1 MLTTERQSFRFSL
14 LTHQREENRA
24 VKLSIVSDS
33 GRKCSEGRSFVLG
46 VAVWLWRSIGLTS
59 RGLGL
64 WSRKRHRQEVRAG
77 QNSLEML
84 YHHYMQGTV
93 SHQEHKKLWGLSVC
107 AYEGVCVC
115 VCL

>member
-1 MLTTERQSFRFSL
+1 MHADNRTEVCQILAADTPEGR
-14 LTHQREENRA
+14 NIA

-33 GRKCSEGRSFVLG
+33 GRKCGED
-46 VAVWLWRSIGLTS
+46 

-64 WSRKRHRQEVRAG
+64 WSRKRHRQEVRAR

-93 SHQEHKKLWGLSVC
+93 SHHEHKKLWGLSVC
-107 AYEGVCVC
+107 AFVGVCVC
-115 VCL
+115 VCI